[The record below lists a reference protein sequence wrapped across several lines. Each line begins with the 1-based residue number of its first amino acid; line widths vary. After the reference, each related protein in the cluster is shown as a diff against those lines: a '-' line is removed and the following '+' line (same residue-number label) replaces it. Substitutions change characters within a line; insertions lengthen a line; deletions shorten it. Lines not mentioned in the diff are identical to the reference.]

1 MGEER
6 NEKETR
12 QGIYSGNVGGRA
24 ELSTRLG
31 SCFAI
36 FFLFTLC
43 SFIYF
48 VLCTEYIIYMAW
60 FWVLKFYGGLSI
72 VLARIVGIFGV

>member
-12 QGIYSGNVGGRA
+12 QGIYSGSVGGRA

-36 FFLFTLC
+36 YFCLLYALSC
-43 SFIYF
+43 ILYYIRIISFIF
-48 VLCTEYIIYMAW
+48 LGFG
-60 FWVLKFYGGLSI
+60 FWNFMGD
-72 VLARIVGIFGV
+72 

>member
-6 NEKETR
+6 NKKEMR
-12 QGIYSGNVGGRA
+12 QGIYSGNVVGRA

-36 FFLFTLC
+36 TFCLLSALSC
-43 SFIYF
+43 ILYYIRSISFIWHGF
-48 VLCTEYIIYMAW
+48 G
-60 FWVLKFYGGLSI
+60 FWNFMGD
-72 VLARIVGIFGV
+72 